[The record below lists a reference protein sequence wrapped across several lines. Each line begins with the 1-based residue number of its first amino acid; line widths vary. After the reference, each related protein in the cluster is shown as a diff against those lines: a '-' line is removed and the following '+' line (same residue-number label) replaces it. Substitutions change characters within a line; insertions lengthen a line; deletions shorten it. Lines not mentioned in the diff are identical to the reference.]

1 MLWGMLIVS
10 ACVACSA
17 RAQESTIPDS
27 TLLRSLP
34 KGHTPGRVLTRALLV
49 PGWGQIYNRQYVRAG
64 IYYAGLG
71 FGGFLV
77 YSSNKNY
84 LLYRHAALYAAFRD
98 VDEAD
103 RPDQY
108 RDSFAEDYD
117 EVLRDIGADPEESIS
132 EEAQI
137 TRRASIASNLRS
149 QRNQFRRRRDLNIL
163 LTFGIWGLGVIES
176 FVSAH
181 LLHFDVSED
190 LTFQVVP
197 TPNGTT
203 AYMTITF

>member
-1 MLWGMLIVS
+1 MC
-10 ACVACSA
+10 AFPTAH
-17 RAQESTIPDS
+17 AQESTIPDS

-49 PGWGQIYNRQYVRAG
+49 PGWGQIYNRQYIRAG

-103 RPDQY
+103 RPEQY
-108 RDSFAEDYD
+108 RDSFADDYAEILSMND
-117 EVLRDIGADPEESIS
+117 QVPDASLS
-132 EEAQI
+132 EEEQAA
-137 TRRASIASNLRS
+137 RRASLASNLRS

-190 LTFQVVP
+190 LTLQVVP

-203 AYMTITF
+203 AFMTITF